1 LTYYYFFLQNDE
13 LLSDIDLI
21 SVLDTQ
27 PKLDGYPT
35 DCMSSTTKV
44 ILLLCSSKHTKYQ
57 QAPVGSNQYAELTT
71 PISTP
76 H

>member
-1 LTYYYFFLQNDE
+1 MKVIHFTYYYFFLQNDE

-35 DCMSSTTKV
+35 DCVSSTTQV

-57 QAPVGSNQYAELTT
+57 RRC
-71 PISTP
+71 ISLLFFKVIL
-76 H
+76 

>member
-1 LTYYYFFLQNDE
+1 

-35 DCMSSTTKV
+35 DCMSSTTQV
-44 ILLLCSSKHTKYQ
+44 ILLCSSKHTKYQ
-57 QAPVGSNQYAELTT
+57 GRCICLLFFFSNFVVFHKWYSE
-71 PISTP
+71 
-76 H
+76 